1 MAQPL
6 ARSRISHREAER
18 EVDANYESFLNMLPR
33 LMETNFGEW
42 AVLRNRE
49 LVDTYPNLGEAYDS
63 ALDQH
68 PDHRFSIEEIREQES
83 LDLGSRFAV
92 L

>member
-6 ARSRISHREAER
+6 ASSRISHQEAER
-18 EVDANYESFLNMLPR
+18 EVEANYESFLEMLPR
-33 LMETNFGEW
+33 LLETRYGEW

-49 LVDTYPNLGEAYDS
+49 LLNTYPNLGEAYDS

-83 LDLGSRFAV
+83 LDLGCRFAV